1 VNGQC
6 LEADGPEEIL
16 EYWDFLWF
24 LVLVLVSWIF
34 IGSLA
39 WWLGVRNGKH
49 QVLQLRHVRSD
60 RLGRLHAEAT
70 HKIVL
75 LERRL
80 DSMQDKL
87 HTSEVY
93 VAELLSARAIGREL
107 VQRALREVKEHLIVC
122 PRHHEVIHAP
132 IAGRVWHAH
141 RGCSKLVSASRVES
155 LPPCSYCADGELFNL
170 PDSYGMTLVEACED
184 WLRLTDD

>member
-1 VNGQC
+1 MDQKRFWSTGTSYGSWCWFWC
-6 LEADGPEEIL
+6 LGSSLDPWRGGWASEIASIKCFN
-16 EYWDFLWF
+16 YVTS
-24 LVLVLVSWIF
+24 VLTGFDVCMQ
-34 IGSLA
+34 
-39 WWLGVRNGKH
+39 RPPT
-49 QVLQLRHVRSD
+49 
-60 RLGRLHAEAT
+60 RLCFW
-70 HKIVL
+70 K
-75 LERRL
+75 L

-107 VQRALREVKEHLIVC
+107 VQRAHREIKEHLVVC
-122 PRHHEVIHAP
+122 PRHHEVIHDP

-141 RGCSKLVSASRVES
+141 RGCSKLMSASRVES